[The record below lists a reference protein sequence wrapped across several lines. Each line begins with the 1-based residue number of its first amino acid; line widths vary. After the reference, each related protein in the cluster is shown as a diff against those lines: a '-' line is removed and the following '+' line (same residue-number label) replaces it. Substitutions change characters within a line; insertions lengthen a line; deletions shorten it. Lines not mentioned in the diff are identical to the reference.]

1 MLDTIDLSFAISKQT
16 FKPMR
21 REMLRRIFELS
32 EMVYERKRPVIIVFE
47 GWDAAGKGTTIR
59 ALTQQLDARGY
70 KVLPTQAARTHEK
83 QKPWL
88 WRFWM
93 NIPRYG
99 QIAIFDR
106 SWYGRVL
113 VERVEG
119 LTPMPEW
126 IAAYEEINQFERTL
140 ADDGTVF
147 IKFWLHISKEEQ
159 LRRFMELS
167 LQPETAW
174 QVAAEDWE
182 HHRKY
187 DEYLAA
193 VRDMLASTSTEYA
206 PWTVVPSTD
215 REYRLYTVFRT
226 IINRLEEALDLAA
239 TDWPEPE
246 AVKNEDK
253 KAAKKT
259 VKKAASKADKQE
271 AKKAEKKAKKAA
283 KLEEQE
289 DHPKDSAGAGKKSK
303 KAKKTE
309 QPAQPVES
317 DKPHKAAKKSRKKEA
332 ARDSLAAAD
341 DSGSAD
347 DNGRGAAERLE
358 ELAVLEAVKD
368 AEPPPIPAKRRS
380 RTQRAA
386 SKIADAPPAADDG
399 SKSIPGGT
407 E

>member
-1 MLDTIDLSFAISKQT
+1 MLDTIDLSFAISKQA

-21 REMLRRIFELS
+21 RDMLRRIFELS
-32 EMVYERKRPVIIVFE
+32 EMVYERKRPVIVVFE
-47 GWDAAGKGTTIR
+47 GWDAAGKGTSIR
-59 ALTQQLDARGY
+59 TLTQQLDARGY

-159 LRRFMELS
+159 LRRFIELS
-167 LQPETAW
+167 TQPETSW
-174 QVAAEDWE
+174 QVAAEDWD

-193 VRDMLASTSTEYA
+193 VRDMLASTSTAYA

-226 IINRLEEALDLAA
+226 IIGRLEAALDLAP
-239 TDWPEPE
+239 TEWPTPD
-246 AVKNEDK
+246 ADEDAQKSVK
-253 KAAKKT
+253 KAAKK
-259 VKKAASKADKQE
+259 ADK
-271 AKKAEKKAKKAA
+271 KNDKKAKKVEKQAA
-283 KLEEQE
+283 GPESVKEEIKDE
-289 DHPKDSAGAGKKSK
+289 DVKDGKKK
-303 KAKKTE
+303 KKKDKHAAQPDASEQLDKPAKKT
-309 QPAQPVES
+309 
-317 DKPHKAAKKSRKKEA
+317 KKNKV
-332 ARDSLAAAD
+332 AAD
-341 DSGSAD
+341 DLGAVSNDSE
-347 DNGRGAAERLE
+347 AAERLE
-358 ELAVLEAVKD
+358 ELEALELVKD
-368 AEPPPIPAKRRS
+368 AEPGPVKKPRRARTKTPAP
-380 RTQRAA
+380 TTPEQV
-386 SKIADAPPAADDG
+386 
-399 SKSIPGGT
+399 
-407 E
+407 

>member
-1 MLDTIDLSFAISKQT
+1 MLDTIDLSSALAKQA
-16 FKPMR
+16 FKPLR
-21 REMLRRIFELS
+21 REMLARIFELS

-59 ALTQQLDARGY
+59 TLTQQLDARGY

-159 LRRFMELS
+159 LRRFLDLS
-167 LQPETAW
+167 TQPETAW

-193 VRDMLASTSTEYA
+193 VRDMLASTNTPYA

-215 REYRLYTVFRT
+215 RDYRLYTVFRT
-226 IINRLEEALDLAA
+226 IIARLEAALDLPL
-239 TDWPEPE
+239 TDWEEPDL
-246 AVKNEDK
+246 VKHESKKAEKKAAKKAGKQTDK
-253 KAAKKT
+253 KAAKKE
-259 VKKAASKADKQE
+259 DKQE
-271 AKKAEKKAKKAA
+271 KTKAEKKAKKAA
-283 KLEEQE
+283 KKANKQATDHEQQ
-289 DHPKDSAGAGKKSK
+289 DGAATAAKPAKPK
-303 KAKKTE
+303 KAR
-309 QPAQPVES
+309 Q
-317 DKPHKAAKKSRKKEA
+317 
-332 ARDSLAAAD
+332 RDAAAD
-341 DSGSAD
+341 DLPALRAD
-347 DNGRGAAERLE
+347 
-358 ELAVLEAVKD
+358 KD
-368 AEPPPIPAKRRS
+368 ETP
-380 RTQRAA
+380 T
-386 SKIADAPPAADDG
+386 APPAAAAAPVKRPRRAPKAATPVEVVASAAPDD
-399 SKSIPGGT
+399 
-407 E
+407 EEAA

>member
-1 MLDTIDLSFAISKQT
+1 MFDTVDLSFAISKQA

-21 REMLRRIFELS
+21 REMLRRIYELS

-59 ALTQQLDARGY
+59 TLTQQLDARGY

-119 LTPMPEW
+119 LTPVPEW

-140 ADDGTVF
+140 ADDGTIF

-159 LRRFMELS
+159 LRRLMELS
-167 LQPETAW
+167 AQPETAW

-193 VRDMLASTSTEYA
+193 VRDMLASTSTAYA

-215 REYRLYTVFRT
+215 REFRLYTVFRT
-226 IINRLEEALDLAA
+226 IIERLEQALALEA
-239 TDWPEPE
+239 TEWQEPE
-246 AVKNEDK
+246 KVKGDGEK
-253 KAAKKT
+253 AARQAAKKEG
-259 VKKAASKADKQE
+259 KKATKQAKKAGKIEDPEEHPEADKKSKPKK
-271 AKKAEKKAKKAA
+271 AKKLEQPAEPAKTAKTGKAEKKGKKKKA
-283 KLEEQE
+283 QM
-289 DHPKDSAGAGKKSK
+289 
-303 KAKKTE
+303 
-309 QPAQPVES
+309 
-317 DKPHKAAKKSRKKEA
+317 
-332 ARDSLAAAD
+332 LAAPVAVP
-341 DSGSAD
+341 GGVNNLD
-347 DNGRGAAERLE
+347 DNGRDAAERSE
-358 ELAVLEAVKD
+358 ELEALERVKD
-368 AEPPPIPAKRRS
+368 VEASPAPVPAKKRS
-380 RTQRAA
+380 RTRKATDKSTGAA
-386 SKIADAPPAADDG
+386 PGADDSPAADADDA
-399 SKSIPGGT
+399 T
-407 E
+407 

>member
-1 MLDTIDLSFAISKQT
+1 MLDTIDLSSALAKQT
-16 FKPMR
+16 FKPLR

-59 ALTQQLDARGY
+59 TLTQQLDARGY

-119 LTPMPEW
+119 LTPIPEW

-147 IKFWLHISKEEQ
+147 IKFWLHISREEQ
-159 LRRFMELS
+159 LRRFLDLS
-167 LQPETAW
+167 TQPETAW

-193 VRDMLASTSTEYA
+193 VRDMLASTHTPYA

-215 REYRLYTVFRT
+215 RDYRLYTVFRT
-226 IINRLEEALDLAA
+226 IIARLEAALDLPL
-239 TDWPEPE
+239 TDWEEPDL
-246 AVKNEDK
+246 VKRESKKAEKKAEK
-253 KAAKKT
+253 KAAKQT
-259 VKKAASKADKQE
+259 EKKATQKEDKHDKA
-271 AKKAEKKAKKAA
+271 KAEKKAKKAA
-283 KLEEQE
+283 KKANKQATEHARE
-289 DHPKDSAGAGKKSK
+289 DGAEAVDKPAKPK
-303 KAKKTE
+303 KAKKLE
-309 QPAQPVES
+309 
-317 DKPHKAAKKSRKKEA
+317 
-332 ARDSLAAAD
+332 AAAD
-341 DSGSAD
+341 ELPTLRAED
-347 DNGRGAAERLE
+347 DEAPTPPAA
-358 ELAVLEAVKD
+358 A
-368 AEPPPIPAKRRS
+368 PAKRPR
-380 RTQRAA
+380 RAPKVTAPVEAAA
-386 SKIADAPPAADDG
+386 STAPDDDEAA
-399 SKSIPGGT
+399 
-407 E
+407 

>member
-1 MLDTIDLSFAISKQT
+1 MLDTIDLSSALAKQA
-16 FKPMR
+16 FKPLR

-59 ALTQQLDARGY
+59 TLTQQLDARGY

-119 LTPMPEW
+119 LTPIPEW

-147 IKFWLHISKEEQ
+147 IKFWLHISREEQ
-159 LRRFMELS
+159 LRRFLDLS
-167 LQPETAW
+167 TQPETAW

-193 VRDMLASTSTEYA
+193 VRDMLASTHTPYA

-215 REYRLYTVFRT
+215 RDYRLYTVFRT
-226 IINRLEEALDLAA
+226 IIARLEAALDLPL
-239 TDWPEPE
+239 TDWEEPDV
-246 AVKNEDK
+246 VKRESKKAEKKAEK
-253 KAAKKT
+253 KAAKQT
-259 VKKAASKADKQE
+259 EKKATQKEDKHDKA
-271 AKKAEKKAKKAA
+271 KAEKKAKKAA
-283 KLEEQE
+283 KKANKQATEHARE
-289 DHPKDSAGAGKKSK
+289 DGAGAVDKPAKPK
-303 KAKKTE
+303 KAKKLE
-309 QPAQPVES
+309 
-317 DKPHKAAKKSRKKEA
+317 
-332 ARDSLAAAD
+332 AAAD
-341 DSGSAD
+341 ELPTLRAED
-347 DNGRGAAERLE
+347 DEAPTPPAAT
-358 ELAVLEAVKD
+358 
-368 AEPPPIPAKRRS
+368 PAKRPR
-380 RTQRAA
+380 RAPKVAAPVEAAA
-386 SKIADAPPAADDG
+386 SAAPDDDEAA
-399 SKSIPGGT
+399 
-407 E
+407 

>member
-1 MLDTIDLSFAISKQT
+1 MLDTIDLSSALAKQA
-16 FKPMR
+16 FKPLR

-59 ALTQQLDARGY
+59 TLTQQLDARGY

-119 LTPMPEW
+119 LTPIPEW

-147 IKFWLHISKEEQ
+147 IKFWLHISREEQ
-159 LRRFMELS
+159 LRRFLDLS
-167 LQPETAW
+167 TQPETAW

-193 VRDMLASTSTEYA
+193 VRDMLASTHTPYA

-215 REYRLYTVFRT
+215 RDYRLYTVFRT
-226 IINRLEEALDLAA
+226 IIARLEAALDLPL
-239 TDWPEPE
+239 TDWEEPDL
-246 AVKNEDK
+246 VKRESKKAEKKAEK
-253 KAAKKT
+253 KAAKQT
-259 VKKAASKADKQE
+259 EKKATQKEDKHDKA
-271 AKKAEKKAKKAA
+271 KAEKKAKKAA
-283 KLEEQE
+283 KKANKQATEHARE
-289 DHPKDSAGAGKKSK
+289 DGAEAVDKPAKPK
-303 KAKKTE
+303 KAKKLE
-309 QPAQPVES
+309 
-317 DKPHKAAKKSRKKEA
+317 
-332 ARDSLAAAD
+332 AAAD
-341 DSGSAD
+341 ELPTLRAED
-347 DNGRGAAERLE
+347 DEAPTPPAA
-358 ELAVLEAVKD
+358 A
-368 AEPPPIPAKRRS
+368 PAKRPR
-380 RTQRAA
+380 RAPKVTAPVEAAA
-386 SKIADAPPAADDG
+386 STAPDDDEAA
-399 SKSIPGGT
+399 
-407 E
+407 